1 VRRSIQIPWSCPLRS
16 IGIRLTGITCL
27 FTADAAPPN
36 EEMIPA
42 VSFGYSE
49 SAKSEGALISR
60 TGHRAVLWIFLIL
73 TCAVLALVGSALYT
87 TDQNQPDRPGT

>member
-1 VRRSIQIPWSCPLRS
+1 MLLRLSCPTKRTALDDAT
-16 IGIRLTGITCL
+16 IAGI
-27 FTADAAPPN
+27 
-36 EEMIPA
+36 E
-42 VSFGYSE
+42 SFCSDSPEDSE